1 MNLQVPELASVRARG
16 YSSTDSQLVGNFQR
30 STADAA
36 DDGRTV
42 AAGERI
48 VDLTGAARAIQ
59 HLRLPLRAFLLSL
72 AGVWVRH
79 CWVGTVAQSEAGIR
93 GTPGRTPAGRGIS
106 AGNCS
111 PGFGAPCLVWNAFP
125 RFSPIVCCWSLLWV
139 MSVAAV
145 RRQPVQIPL
154 RGRRI
159 RRRARQ
165 RQLRRPRQLQPQLRH
180 RPRLTKIW

>member
-30 STADAA
+30 STANAA
-36 DDGRTV
+36 DDGRAI
-42 AAGERI
+42 AAGEGI
-48 VDLTGAARAIQ
+48 VDLTGAARAVERWRSA
-59 HLRLPLRAFLLSL
+59 LWAFLLSL
-72 AGVWVRH
+72 AGVLASH

-111 PGFGAPCLVWNAFP
+111 PGFGASCLVWNAFP

-145 RRQPVQIPL
+145 RR
-154 RGRRI
+154 
-159 RRRARQ
+159 
-165 RQLRRPRQLQPQLRH
+165 
-180 RPRLTKIW
+180 